1 VPEKSDPMI
10 IDTSLREIV
19 TTRLFAAPPER
30 VFDAWSHAE
39 SLARWWGPKG
49 FTTTTHVF
57 DFRPGGEWNHTMH
70 GPDGTDYPNRLV
82 FDEIVLPARIVYTNR
97 FAIDGVP
104 TQFTQTV
111 TFVGRGDDRTELT
124 MRMVFHS
131 AAERDAVANKYGAIE
146 GAEQTLARLDQQLR
160 SPVAGKPELRISRVF
175 DAPKRL
181 VFEAWSKAEHV
192 SRWFTPAPLTTPSC
206 EVDLRTGG
214 AFRLTMRMPSG
225 IEFPMDATFLEV
237 VPNERIVFLAN
248 IHGGLHGGLQAHTT
262 VTFSEANGRT
272 TMAVHQVFSRESNET
287 RGAQAGWTQTLE
299 QLAQFLRR

>member
-1 VPEKSDPMI
+1 MLEKSDPMI
-10 IDTSLREIV
+10 DDTSRREIV
-19 TTRLFAAPPER
+19 TTRLFAAPPDR

-39 SLARWWGPKG
+39 SLECWWGPEG
-49 FTTTTHVF
+49 FTTSTHAF
-57 DFRPGGEWNHTMH
+57 DFRPGGGWEHTMH

-82 FDEIVLPARIVYTNR
+82 FDEIVPPARIVYTNH
-97 FAIDGVP
+97 FGIDGVP
-104 TQFTQTV
+104 AQFTQTV

-124 MRMVFHS
+124 MRMVFGS
-131 AAERDAVANKYGAIE
+131 AAERDAVAARYGAIE
-146 GAEQTLARLDQQLR
+146 GAEQTLARLDQRLR
-160 SPVAGKPELRISRVF
+160 SPVAGKPELRISRTF
-175 DAPKRL
+175 GAPKRL

-225 IEFPMDATFLEV
+225 IEFPMEATFLEV
-237 VPNERIVFLAN
+237 VPDERIVFLAK
-248 IHGGLHGGLQAHTT
+248 IHGGLEAHTT

-272 TMAVHQVFSRESNET
+272 TMAVHQLFTRESNET

-299 QLAQFLRR
+299 QLSQFLRR